1 MITTFLSVLLLSSGV
16 SFAGYD
22 TCARTEASLGETTA
36 SFRAL
41 YDAEVEDATQAQPDK
56 VSRDRARA
64 KEATKMNRKGLV
76 CSAEDQ
82 FYAAWVMRHSTDVD
96 VLQAAFDLAVA
107 SMKGHVPRSN
117 WLTAVIF
124 DRLQVYSGFPQRYG
138 SMIGRDKGAMC
149 LYDIDPAVTD
159 ADRTQYGMPPIND
172 QFSKVLLA
180 SKITEPPTL
189 REVKRRGLIC
199 PGIEL

>member
-1 MITTFLSVLLLSSGV
+1 MITHLLSVLLLSSSV
-16 SFAGYD
+16 SFAGSTNCNRD
-22 TCARTEASLGETTA
+22 EASLAENST

-41 YDAEVEDATQAQPDK
+41 YDAEVEDANQGQADK
-56 VSRDRARA
+56 IRRDHDRA
-64 KEATKMNRKGLV
+64 KEATKANRKGIV

-82 FYAAWVMRHSTDVD
+82 FYVAWVMRHSTDVD
-96 VLQAAFDLAVA
+96 VLQSAFDLAVA

-124 DRLQVYSGFPQRYG
+124 DRLQVYSGFSQRYG

-149 LYDIDPAVTD
+149 LYDIDPEVTD
-159 ADRTQYGMPPIND
+159 ADRTQYGMPPIKD

-180 SKITEPPTL
+180 SKVTEPPTL